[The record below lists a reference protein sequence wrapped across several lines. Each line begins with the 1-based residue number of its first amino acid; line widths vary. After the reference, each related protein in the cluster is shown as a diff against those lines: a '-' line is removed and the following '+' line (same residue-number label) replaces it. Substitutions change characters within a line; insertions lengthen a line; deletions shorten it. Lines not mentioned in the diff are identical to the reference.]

1 MAEPVN
7 NVLKRFR
14 PGKIIIPILIGLAS
28 ASYLLIKNFNVSAFD
43 NVVWTTNSTIW
54 ILIAVMML
62 VVRDW
67 AYMIRIRV
75 LTDSKLSWRK
85 SFDVIMLWEFASALV
100 PPSLGGGFAFAIYI
114 LNKEKIDLGKSI
126 AIILFT
132 SFLDGIFLLVMAVFS
147 YYVAGQA
154 QLFGNLNM
162 QLPGFLKSIINTQSI
177 EYTFWVIFMLM
188 ALYKLLVAYALFI
201 NAHSVGKLL
210 NRVFSLPLL
219 KRWKDDIAG
228 TANELVI
235 ASKQLKGKPFIYWLK
250 SLGSTFMSWSARF
263 LIINCIIAAFNP
275 ALSSH
280 LILYCKQVVI
290 GMLNIASPTPGGS
303 GTSELL
309 FSEFFK
315 NELGNNLGLA
325 AALAVLWRLL
335 SYYPYLFVG
344 AFVLPKW
351 IKRNF

>member
-1 MAEPVN
+1 MSEPTN
-7 NVLKRFR
+7 SVLKRFR
-14 PGKIIIPILIGLAS
+14 PGKILIPIAIGLIS
-28 ASYLLIKNFNVSAFD
+28 ASYLLFKNFNVHAFD
-43 NVVWTTNSTIW
+43 HVVWTNTSTVW
-54 ILIAVMML
+54 ILIAVLML
-62 VVRDW
+62 VVRDL

-75 LTDSKLSWRK
+75 LTDNKLSWRH

-126 AIILFT
+126 AVILFT
-132 SFLDGIFLLVMAVFS
+132 SFLDGIFLLVMAIFS
-147 YYVAGQA
+147 YYVAGRA
-154 QLFGNLNM
+154 ELFGNLNI

-177 EYTFWVIFMLM
+177 EYTFWVIFFLM
-188 ALYKLLVAYALFI
+188 AFYKLLVAYALFI
-201 NAHSVGKLL
+201 NALSVGKLL
-210 NRVFSLPLL
+210 NTIFSLPFL
-219 KRWKDDIAG
+219 KRWKDDAAG

-235 ASKQLKGKPFIYWLK
+235 ASRQLKGKSFVYWLK
-250 SLGSTFMSWSARF
+250 SLGSTFLSWTARF
-263 LIINCIIAAFNP
+263 LLINFIVMAFNP
-275 ALSSH
+275 ELSSH
-280 LILYCKQVVI
+280 LVLFCKQVVI

-344 AFVLPKW
+344 AFVLPRW